1 MTAEIGILNKNGVVL
16 ASDSA
21 VTLSDGKNSKVFNSA
36 RKLFTLSKE
45 HSVGIMIYGNAS
57 FMEIPWEVILNEFKQ
72 AIGTDL
78 LDNTAQYVEKLIEFL
93 ISFKHL
99 QVEDLLRNYIV
110 RSTRSILDSI
120 AYEAQETT
128 DLRVSNGE
136 TITLDD
142 FNKILL
148 NAITNFSL
156 EISKVEAESNFEF
169 FEAELELIKS
179 IVDDVFK
186 SFPHTDDEVE
196 VIAKSLYKAIF
207 IGYDST
213 NITGLVIAGYGT
225 DEIFPS
231 IRQIELYGIFS
242 KRLIWKVINE
252 SVINHHKTCHI
263 IPFAQSEMVETIM
276 NGIDPNLNVY
286 IAEQVSSV
294 MEKNGLG
301 DEIEN
306 IFENISSI
314 QQKYYI
320 NPIIDLIGMQPL
332 NEMASTAKTFIELT
346 SFKRKIVN
354 TLETVGGPVDVL
366 AISKGEGPIWIDRKY
381 YFDIDKN
388 LDYRMRKES

>member
-72 AIGTDL
+72 DIGTDL
-78 LDNTAQYVEKLIEFL
+78 LDNTAQYVEKLIDFL
-93 ISFKHL
+93 ISFKHV
-99 QVEDLLRNYIV
+99 QVEELLINYIV

-120 AYEAQETT
+120 AYEAQETA

-136 TITLDD
+136 TITQDD

-148 NAITNFSL
+148 DSINNFSL
-156 EISKVEAESNFEF
+156 EVSKIETENNFEF

-179 IVDDVFK
+179 IVDDFFK
-186 SFPHTDDEVE
+186 SFPHTDDEVD
-196 VIAKSLYKAIF
+196 VIAKSLYMAIF

-213 NITGLVIAGYGT
+213 NVTGLVIAGYGT
-225 DEIFPS
+225 EEIFPS

-252 SVINHHKTCHI
+252 SEINHHKSCHI

-276 NGIDPNLNVY
+276 NGIDPTLNVY
-286 IAEQVSSV
+286 IAEKVSSV
-294 MEKNGLG
+294 MEKRGL
-301 DEIEN
+301 DSEIEE
-306 IFENISSI
+306 IFEKISEI
-314 QQKYYI
+314 QQKYYM